1 MTPNWGEST
10 MSIKRL
16 VLMTAFRLSMI
27 WDLISTFLG
36 MLLILGAI
44 GFIPFGI
51 SVVGT
56 LIVGAFNFATQ
67 SIWARSHDD
76 RKAGFFMQFLLLRVT
91 WFLAIAFDFWTSLTC
106 NALYVASPHFN
117 ILQDIGQVRI
127 QLTTLMSALTFG
139 QIIIVLFVTTMAT
152 ISPMMVGYIRDWDA
166 EFLT

>member
-1 MTPNWGEST
+1 

-27 WDLISTFLG
+27 WDLITTFLG
-36 MLLILGAI
+36 MLLILGAV
-44 GFIPFGI
+44 GFIPLGI

-67 SIWARSHDD
+67 SIWTRSHND
-76 RKAGFFMQFLLLRVT
+76 RKAGFFMQFVLLRIT

-106 NALYVASPHFN
+106 NTLFVVSPHVN
-117 ILQDIGQVRI
+117 IFQDIGQTNV
-127 QLTTLMSALTFG
+127 QLTTLMPALSLG